1 MMKKLRH
8 SIIPASYLVL
18 EKNNQVLLI
27 RRFNTGYQD
36 GKYSLVAGHVDAGET
51 FIQAI
56 VREAKE
62 EIGITLLSQD
72 LIVVHVM
79 HRKSSVDAAERMDIF
94 IQASKWTGEIK
105 NCEPHKCDQLRW
117 CSYDQLPPEIIDY
130 VAYVLKLIKSGIFYS
145 EYGW

>member
-8 SIIPASYLVL
+8 TIIPASYLVL
-18 EKNNQVLLI
+18 KKDDQVLLI

-62 EIGITLLSQD
+62 EIGITLLPQD
-72 LIVVHVM
+72 LTVVHVM
-79 HRKSSVDAAERMDIF
+79 HRKSSIDADERMDIF
-94 IQASKWTGEIK
+94 IQASKWVGEIK
-105 NCEPHKCDQLRW
+105 NCEPNKCDQLRW
-117 CSYDQLPPEIIDY
+117 CLYDQLPAETIDC
-130 VAYVLKLIKSGIFYS
+130 VAYALQAIKKGIIYS